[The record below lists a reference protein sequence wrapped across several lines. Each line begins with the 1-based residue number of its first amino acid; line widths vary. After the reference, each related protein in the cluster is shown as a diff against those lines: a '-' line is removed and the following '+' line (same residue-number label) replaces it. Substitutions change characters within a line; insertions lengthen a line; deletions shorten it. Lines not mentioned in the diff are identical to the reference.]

1 MNKPMSDTTTPS
13 DNAGKI
19 PTNLRLLMVLEELC
33 RAGVPITPTEVN
45 ATLKLPKPTV
55 HRLFH
60 TLEAEGFI
68 QRDIDGRS
76 YSPGARLRRLSMDVL
91 SSVRIRTARLAVL
104 NALAEEVGETCNIAT
119 PDRHVMTYLDR
130 VETKWPLRIQLPVG
144 SSVPFHC
151 TASGKMYLS
160 TFQAPHLRTYLSATK
175 LNASTPHTI
184 TDPAKLT
191 DELSLIAERGYSTDN
206 EEFIEGMV
214 AIAVPISD
222 NRNRLLAT
230 LSIHAPTQR
239 ISLNDLKAHVPLIT
253 SSAQKL
259 TALLGEDDA

>member
-1 MNKPMSDTTTPS
+1 MNKPMPDI
-13 DNAGKI
+13 NASTDDLGKI

-33 RAGVPITPTEVN
+33 RAGVPITPTKVN
-45 ATLKLPKPTV
+45 TTLKLPKPTV

-60 TLEAEGFI
+60 TLEVEGFI

-76 YSPGARLRRLSMDVL
+76 YSPGERLRRLSMDVL

-119 PDRHVMTYLDR
+119 PDRHMMTYLDR

-144 SSVPFHC
+144 TSVPFHC

-160 TFQAPHLRTYLSATK
+160 SFQPPHLRTYLSATK
-175 LNASTPHTI
+175 LNGSTPHTI
-184 TDPAKLT
+184 TDPVKLT
-191 DELSLIAERGYSTDN
+191 DELAMIAERGYSTDN
-206 EEFIEGMV
+206 EEFMEGMV

-239 ISLNDLKAHVPLIT
+239 ISLDALTAHLPLIT
-253 SSAQKL
+253 ASARQL
-259 TALLGEDDA
+259 TALLGDDD